1 MKIAANRVPVF
12 AMTVGIMGLTACG
25 VSTPES
31 SDLKVTNGQVISED
45 VYPEVL
51 MLEISTP
58 SGKPGICTGTFISD
72 AVALTAAHCVN
83 NGQPDDDG
91 KVDMEIHYVHGSD
104 GVQNLDSNKNQNR
117 LAKAVAAYQNKAWQ
131 ATGGGVNPRDLGI
144 VVFPKG
150 TAKRWATIATRKP
163 TVGDDFVIV
172 GYGLNELMDWG
183 AKAGVKRMGKN
194 KIKVLENGFIK
205 FEGTPRNLDADGIN
219 SASASGDSG
228 GPLFVNGELVGTTSG
243 GGVRGNV
250 KASNYVDLT
259 SDSSREFLAKFVD
272 L

>member
-1 MKIAANRVPVF
+1 MKIAANMVPVF
-12 AMTVGIMGLTACG
+12 AMTVGIMGLAACG
-25 VSTPES
+25 VNTPET
-31 SDLKVTNGQVISED
+31 SDLKVTNGQAISED

-58 SGKPGICTGTFISD
+58 AGKPGICTGTFVSD
-72 AVALTAAHCVN
+72 SIALTAAHCVN
-83 NGQPDDDG
+83 NGKPDDDG
-91 KVDMEIHYVHGSD
+91 KVDMEIHYVQNG
-104 GVQNLDSNKNQNR
+104 GERNLDKKNR
-117 LAKAVAAYQNKAWQ
+117 LAKAVAAYQYKAWQ
-131 ATGGGVNPRDLGI
+131 ASGGGVNARDLGV
-144 VVFPKG
+144 VVFPAG
-150 TAKRWATIATRKP
+150 TAKHWATIASRKP

-172 GYGLNELMDWG
+172 GYGLNELMDFG
-183 AKAGVKRMGKN
+183 ANAGVKRMGKN
-194 KIKVLENGFIK
+194 KILKVEAGFIR

-259 SDSSREFLAKFVD
+259 TDSSREFLKKFVD